1 MKYLIFASVL
11 LGLIA
16 CFALILLLLMKPNK
30 RRTDMEALKNTYI
43 AHRGLHNGND
53 IPENS
58 IAAFE
63 NAISHGYGIELDV
76 QLTKD
81 NKLVVFHDGNIKR
94 VCNANKKVNSLTYEA
109 LCNYKLL
116 DTDYTVPLMKDVLDL
131 VDGKVPLLIEIK
143 SHGNFINTCKTLAKM
158 LDDYKGSYAI
168 QSFNPA
174 VVRWFKQNRP
184 KTIRGILASDYLR
197 VKNKTLTQKLLVSN
211 LLFNAYCKPDFI
223 SYNHEY
229 SKKAALRICRSLF
242 KCNTACWTIRSSEAL
257 ENMRSEFDVFIFE
270 LFNP

>member
-1 MKYLIFASVL
+1 MKYLVFAAILFGLVSL
-11 LGLIA
+11 L
-16 CFALILLLLMKPNK
+16 ALILLLLMKPNK
-30 RRTDMEALKNTYI
+30 RRTNMEALKNTYI
-43 AHRGLHNGND
+43 AHRGFHNGKD

-63 NAISHGYGIELDV
+63 NAINHGFGIELDV

-94 VCNANKKVNSLTYEA
+94 VCGTSKKVNSLSYTD
-109 LCNYKLL
+109 LCSYKLL
-116 DTDYTVPLMKDVLDL
+116 DTDYVVPLMKDVLEL

-143 SHGNFINTCKTLAKM
+143 SHGNFIDTCKILARM
-158 LDDYKGSYAI
+158 LDSYKGEYAI

-174 VVRWFKQNRP
+174 VVRWFRKNRP
-184 KTIRGILASDYLR
+184 DTIRGILASDYLH

-229 SKKAALRICRSLF
+229 SKKTALRICRSLF
-242 KCNTACWTIRSSEAL
+242 KCNTACWTIRSNEAL
-257 ENMRSEFDVFIFE
+257 DSMKDEFDIFIFE